1 MKSFYLEKSLG
12 IDIRENSV
20 CLTLVGKTLY
30 RADVLASKYIPIQ
43 PISKGDEKAES
54 IFLEQ
59 VNRFI
64 IQNDAWAENVI
75 TSIPRS
81 KVTLQSFELPSPD
94 RKSVNSM
101 MGFELERHFSSSLDN
116 FYFYNHITSKKK
128 NKYHIVC
135 AAINKEVAAYYL
147 NLLKKLNLNASV
159 LDVSTF
165 ANLNLLLS
173 NDDHQDPL
181 SVLVDLSSSF
191 IEISILINRNL
202 EFSRSIPITEP
213 DYNETFL
220 NPENQEKKHQVI
232 AEKIT
237 QTLVEEIKNALASCR
252 NIDESKSVDTVFIS
266 GGGHLTSHLTS
277 TLELAAGVQVFKLQ
291 SPETINTTA
300 SSNFSTAF
308 MATSLGLAL
317 REIKQN
323 PIEANLLPDNLIT
336 TKKKKVNLKSTVGL
350 ALATVLFIIGFMV
363 NQSIQNNK
371 ILTSLNKQLD
381 EIKIH
386 MGPLEKVDLEYETLQ
401 KYTNK
406 LNKIDDLNPTK
417 LPLLIELSKVIPKD
431 TWVKKI
437 RFKKKN
443 IELNGISKNAS
454 QLVPIIEKSGKF
466 RDTHFVGTIITKS
479 IGEKFTINTAVGT
492 KQ

>member
-20 CLTLVGKTLY
+20 CLTLLGKTLY
-30 RADVLASKYIPIQ
+30 RADVLASKYITIQ

-64 IQNDAWAENVI
+64 IEHDAWTENVI
-75 TSIPRS
+75 ASIPRS
-81 KVTLQSFELPSPD
+81 KITLQSFELPSPD
-94 RKSVNSM
+94 RKSVDSM

-116 FYFYNHITSKKK
+116 FYFYNHITTKKE
-128 NKYHIVC
+128 NQYHIVC
-135 AAINKEVAAYYL
+135 AAINKEIAAYYL

-173 NDDHQDPL
+173 NGEHQDPL
-181 SVLVDLSSSF
+181 SVLVDLSSDF
-191 IEISILINRNL
+191 IDISILINRNL
-202 EFSRSIPITEP
+202 EFSRSIPIAEP
-213 DYNETFL
+213 EYQEVFL
-220 NPENQEKKHQVI
+220 NPENQGKAHQVI
-232 AEKIT
+232 AEKVA

-252 NIDESKSVDTVFIS
+252 NIDDTISVDTVFIS
-266 GGGHLTSHLTS
+266 GGGHLTSQLTS
-277 TLELAAGVQVFKLQ
+277 RLELAAGVQVFELQ
-291 SPETINTTA
+291 SPATINPTVP
-300 SSNFSTAF
+300 SNFSTAF

-317 REIKQN
+317 RELKQN
-323 PIEANLLPDNLIT
+323 PIEANLLPDNLTT
-336 TKKKKVNLKSTVGL
+336 TKKKKVNLKNTMAL
-350 ALATVLFIIGFMV
+350 ALVTVLFIVGFMV
-363 NQSIQNNK
+363 NQSIQNNI
-371 ILTSLNKQLD
+371 ILTSLDKQLD

-401 KYTNK
+401 KYTNAI
-406 LNKIDDLNPTK
+406 NKIDDLNPTK
-417 LPLLIELSKVIPKD
+417 LPLLLELSKVIPKD
-431 TWVKKI
+431 TWLKKI
-437 RFKKKN
+437 RFKKTN

-454 QLVPIIEKSGKF
+454 QLVPIVEKSGKF
-466 RDTHFVGTIITKS
+466 RNTHFVGTITTES

-492 KQ
+492 K

>member
-20 CLTLVGKTLY
+20 CLTLLGKTLY
-30 RADVLASKYIPIQ
+30 RADVLASKYITIQ

-64 IQNDAWAENVI
+64 IEHDAWTENV
-75 TSIPRS
+75 TASIPRS
-81 KVTLQSFELPSPD
+81 KITLQSFVLPSPD
-94 RKSVNSM
+94 RKSVDSM

-116 FYFYNHITSKKK
+116 FFFYNHITTKKE
-128 NKYHIVC
+128 NQYHIVC
-135 AAINKEVAAYYL
+135 AAINKEIATYYL

-173 NDDHQDPL
+173 NGEHQDPL
-181 SVLVDLSSSF
+181 SVLVDLSSDF
-191 IEISILINRNL
+191 FDISILINRNL
-202 EFSRSIPITEP
+202 EFSRSIPIIEP
-213 DYNETFL
+213 EYQKTFL
-220 NPENQEKKHQVI
+220 NPENQGKAHQAI
-232 AEKIT
+232 AEKIA

-252 NIDESKSVDTVFIS
+252 NIDDSKSVDSVFIS
-266 GGGHLTSHLTS
+266 GGGHLISHIAS
-277 TLELAAGVQVFKLQ
+277 RLELAAGVQVSELQ
-291 SPETINTTA
+291 SPATINPTVPN
-300 SSNFSTAF
+300 NFSTAF

-317 REIKQN
+317 RELKQN
-323 PIEANLLPDNLIT
+323 PIEANLLPDNLTT
-336 TKKKKVNLKSTVGL
+336 TKKKKVNLKDTVGL
-350 ALATVLFIIGFMV
+350 VLATVLFIIGFMV
-363 NQSIQNNK
+363 NQKIQNNK
-371 ILTSLNKQLD
+371 ILTSLDEQLD

-401 KYTNK
+401 KYTNA

-417 LPLLIELSKVIPKD
+417 LPLLVELSKVIPKD
-431 TWVKKI
+431 TWVKRI

-443 IELNGISKNAS
+443 IVLNGISKNAS
-454 QLVPIIEKSGKF
+454 QLVPIVEKSGKF
-466 RDTHFVGTIITKS
+466 RDTHFVGTIITES

-492 KQ
+492 K

>member
-20 CLTLVGKTLY
+20 CLTLLGKTLY
-30 RADVLASKYIPIQ
+30 RVDVLASKYITIQ

-64 IQNDAWAENVI
+64 IEHDAWTENVI
-75 TSIPRS
+75 ASIPRS
-81 KVTLQSFELPSPD
+81 KITLQSFELPSPD
-94 RKSVNSM
+94 RKSVDSM

-116 FYFYNHITSKKK
+116 FYFYNHITTKKE
-128 NKYHIVC
+128 NQYHIVC
-135 AAINKEVAAYYL
+135 AAINKEIAAYYL

-173 NDDHQDPL
+173 NGEHQDPL
-181 SVLVDLSSSF
+181 SVLVDLSSDF
-191 IEISILINRNL
+191 IDISILINRNL
-202 EFSRSIPITEP
+202 EFSRSIPIAEP
-213 DYNETFL
+213 EYQETFL
-220 NPENQEKKHQVI
+220 NPENQGESHQVI
-232 AEKIT
+232 AEKVA
-237 QTLVEEIKNALASCR
+237 QTLVEEIKNAMASCR
-252 NIDESKSVDTVFIS
+252 NIDDSKSVDTVFIS
-266 GGGHLTSHLTS
+266 GGGHLISQLTS
-277 TLELAAGVQVFKLQ
+277 RLELSAGVQVFELQ
-291 SPETINTTA
+291 SPATINPTVP
-300 SSNFSTAF
+300 SNFSTAF

-317 REIKQN
+317 RELKQN

-336 TKKKKVNLKSTVGL
+336 TKKKKINLKNTVGL
-350 ALATVLFIIGFMV
+350 ALVTVLFIIGFMV
-363 NQSIQNNK
+363 NQSFQNNK
-371 ILTSLNKQLD
+371 ILTSLDKQLD

-401 KYTNK
+401 KYTNA

-417 LPLLIELSKVIPKD
+417 LPLLVELSKVIPKD

-454 QLVPIIEKSGKF
+454 QLVPIVEKSAKF
-466 RDTHFVGTIITKS
+466 RDTHFVGTILTES
-479 IGEKFTINTAVGT
+479 IGEKFTIKTVTRT
-492 KQ
+492 K